1 VVFPREVRKRTD
13 EDPRV
18 LTARAAL
25 SAAAESDKPRLREE
39 FDELYASVL
48 LERQGELATEF
59 DAIHSVARAVE
70 VGSLDAVIAPSDLRA
85 RIIAELEGAVAG

>member
-1 VVFPREVRKRTD
+1 LRA
-13 EDPRV
+13 RV
-18 LTARAAL
+18 CAAL